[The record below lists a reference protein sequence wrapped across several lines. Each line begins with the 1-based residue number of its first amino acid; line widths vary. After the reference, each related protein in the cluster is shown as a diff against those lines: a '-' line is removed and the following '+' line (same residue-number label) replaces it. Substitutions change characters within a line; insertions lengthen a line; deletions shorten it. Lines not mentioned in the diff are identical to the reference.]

1 MEEESMNPHMFQRI
15 IWGLVLVTAGVL
27 FLLNQLGLIEIDLA
41 YMFST
46 YWPVILI
53 FYGLVGFFWQ
63 RKYHWGGSIW
73 SLLVCGVGTI
83 FLLKNLNLTDRSLGE
98 MFQILGPVALILFG
112 LNVIFKPSKK
122 ESPEWPSI
130 KEAKQQVRRER
141 REAKRKQ
148 HEKYRN
154 PWDQSNWSHSKPTAG
169 TDKEQEIKFSTNGAK
184 HELSE
189 EEKAVL
195 KEIHGEFHDKHL
207 ENWQGPEA
215 PGASEPVAQPQ
226 PPGQPQTRAFNH
238 HGHKYDEFV
247 RNFDSGDVL
256 HRHGFI
262 GDVHLGQEA
271 WELKPI
277 QISHFIGDSVIDLTR
292 AAIPLGETTIHVT
305 AFIGDVKI
313 FIPNDIDVEVRVMA
327 SSFIGD
333 MKVLDRRESGFLRS
347 VRTQTSHYEE
357 AERKLIVTTSMF
369 IGDITI
375 KKIG

>member
-1 MEEESMNPHMFQRI
+1 MNPHMFQRM
-15 IWGLVLVTAGVL
+15 IWGLVLVAAGIL
-27 FLLNQLGLIEIDLA
+27 FLLNQIGLIEIDLA

-53 FYGLVGFFWQ
+53 FYGLVGFVWQ

-98 MFQILGPVALILFG
+98 MFKILGPVALILFG

-130 KEAKQQVRRER
+130 REAKEQVRRER
-141 REAKRKQ
+141 REAKRLQ

-154 PWDQSNWSHSKPTAG
+154 PWDQSTWSHSPTKAS
-169 TDKEQEIKFSTNGAK
+169 TVKEHESKSITKEAK

-195 KEIHGEFHDKHL
+195 KDIHGEFHDKHL
-207 ENWQGPEA
+207 EDWNGLDGSGTA
-215 PGASEPVAQPQ
+215 EPLAQPQ
-226 PPGQPQTRAFNH
+226 PPRQPQTHAFNQ
-238 HGHKYDEFV
+238 HGHKYDDFV

-277 QISHFIGDSVIDLTR
+277 QISHFIGDSIIDLTR

-357 AERKLIVTTSMF
+357 ADRKLIVTTSMF

>member
-1 MEEESMNPHMFQRI
+1 MNPHMFQRM
-15 IWGLVLVTAGVL
+15 IWGLVLVTAGTL
-27 FLLNQLGLIEIDLA
+27 FLLNQMGLIEIDLA

-53 FYGLVGFFWQ
+53 VYGLTGFVWQ

-83 FLLKNLNLTDRSLGE
+83 FLLKNLHVTNLSLGE
-98 MFQILGPVALILFG
+98 MFKFLAPVALILFG
-112 LNVIFKPSKK
+112 LNVIFKPSRK

-130 KEAKQQVRRER
+130 REAKEEARRER
-141 REAKRKQ
+141 REARRRQ
-148 HEKYRN
+148 HDKHRS
-154 PWDQSNWSHSKPTAG
+154 PWEQPKWNETKPGAS
-169 TDKEQEIKFSTNGAK
+169 TDKHKEASFASNEAK
-184 HELSE
+184 RELSE

-195 KEIHGEFHDKHL
+195 KDIHGEFRDKHL
-207 ENWQGPEA
+207 EEWEI
-215 PGASEPVAQPQ
+215 GASPETKEPAAKPHA
-226 PPGQPQTRAFNH
+226 PRQPQTHAFH
-238 HGHKYDEFV
+238 HQHQEHKYDEFV
-247 RNFDSGDVL
+247 RNFDNGDVL

-292 AAIPLGETTIHVT
+292 ASIPLGETTIHVT

-347 VRTQTSHYEE
+347 VRTQTSQYEE
-357 AERKLIVTTSMF
+357 ADRKLIVTTSMF

>member
-1 MEEESMNPHMFQRI
+1 
-15 IWGLVLVTAGVL
+15 
-27 FLLNQLGLIEIDLA
+27 
-41 YMFST
+41 MFST

-53 FYGLVGFFWQ
+53 FYGLVGFLWQ

-73 SLLVCGVGTI
+73 SLLVCGIGMI

-98 MFQILGPVALILFG
+98 MFKILAPIALIFFG
-112 LNVIFKPSKK
+112 LNVIFRPGRK
-122 ESPEWPSI
+122 ESPDWLAM
-130 KEAKQQVRRER
+130 KEERERARRER
-141 REAKRKQ
+141 REARRKE
-148 HEKYRN
+148 HEKHSN
-154 PWDQSNWSHSKPTAG
+154 PWDSSNWHQPTSKASAHK
-169 TDKEQEIKFSTNGAK
+169 DKVEKGHFSGNETK
-184 HELSE
+184 HKLSD
-189 EEKAVL
+189 EEKEVL
-195 KEIHGEFHDKHL
+195 KDIHGEFHTKHVEEWL
-207 ENWQGPEA
+207 DSEEP
-215 PGASEPVAQPQ
+215 ASKVQPVQSERHAQPKTQ
-226 PPGQPQTRAFNH
+226 NLHQN
-238 HGHKYDEFV
+238 GHRYDDFV

-313 FIPNDIDVEVRVMA
+313 FIPNDLDVEVRVMA

>member
-1 MEEESMNPHMFQRI
+1 MNPHMFQRI
-15 IWGLVLVTAGVL
+15 IWGLVLVTAGVF
-27 FLLNQLGLIEIDLA
+27 FLLDQAGLITIDLA
-41 YMFST
+41 YMFTT

-53 FYGLVGFFWQ
+53 FYGLMGFLWQ

-73 SLLVCGVGTI
+73 SLILCAVGTI
-83 FLLKNLNLTDRSLGE
+83 FLLRNLNLTTLSLGE
-98 MFQILGPVALILFG
+98 MFQYLWPVALILFG
-112 LNVIFKPSKK
+112 ITVIFKPGRR
-122 ESPEWPSI
+122 ESPDWQTF
-130 KEAKQQVRRER
+130 KDAKHQAREARRAARRE
-141 REAKRKQ
+141 Q

-154 PWDQSNWSHSKPTAG
+154 QWDNHNWSGMAT
-169 TDKEQEIKFSTNGAK
+169 TESTSEK
-184 HELSE
+184 KSEVKRELSE

-195 KEIHGEFHDKHL
+195 KDIHGEFGVNKHHTDWE
-207 ENWQGPEA
+207 ENGTTAKPESPRRA
-215 PGASEPVAQPQ
+215 PDQ
-226 PPGQPQTRAFNH
+226 H
-238 HGHKYDEFV
+238 HPKYDDFV

-262 GDVHLGQEA
+262 GDVHLGQEP
-271 WELKPI
+271 WELKPL

-292 AAIPLGETTIHVT
+292 AAIPLGETPINVT
-305 AFIGDVKI
+305 AFIGDVKL
-313 FIPNDIDVEVRVMA
+313 FIPNDLDVEVRVMA

-375 KKIG
+375 KRIG

>member
-1 MEEESMNPHMFQRI
+1 MNPHMFQRI
-15 IWGLVLVTAGVL
+15 IWGLVLVTAGTL
-27 FLLNQLGLIEIDLA
+27 FLLNQMGLIEIDLA

-53 FYGLVGFFWQ
+53 IYGLTGFVWQ
-63 RKYHWGGSIW
+63 RKYNWGGSIW

-83 FLLKNLNLTDRSLGE
+83 FLLKNLHVTNLSLGE
-98 MFQILGPVALILFG
+98 MFKFLAPVALILFG
-112 LNVIFKPSKK
+112 LNVIFKPSRK

-130 KEAKQQVRRER
+130 REAKEELRRER
-141 REAKRKQ
+141 REARRRQ
-148 HEKYRN
+148 HDDKHRN
-154 PWDQSNWSHSKPTAG
+154 PWDQPKWNETKSGAS
-169 TDKEQEIKFSTNGAK
+169 TDKNKEAAFPSNEAK
-184 HELSE
+184 RELSE

-195 KEIHGEFHDKHL
+195 KDIHGEFRDKHL
-207 ENWQGPEA
+207 EEWEI
-215 PGASEPVAQPQ
+215 GASPETKDPAVKPHAPRQPK
-226 PPGQPQTRAFNH
+226 THAFH
-238 HGHKYDEFV
+238 HQEHKYDEFV
-247 RNFDSGDVL
+247 RNFDNGDVL

-292 AAIPLGETTIHVT
+292 ASIPLGETTIHVT

-347 VRTQTSHYEE
+347 VRTQTSQYEE
-357 AERKLIVTTSMF
+357 ADRKLIVTTSMF